1 MHDVVPFGLAIAV
14 VSLAALLAVLSNRV
28 SERLP
33 IPAPA
38 IFLVAAAIA
47 SDAFPSLA

>member
-28 SERLP
+28 SERVPHPGAGDLP
-33 IPAPA
+33 GRRGGR
-38 IFLVAAAIA
+38 L
-47 SDAFPSLA
+47 